1 MDAILRDVRVPSF
14 EGGGLLQ
21 GMSYAPLSG
30 GVLGR
35 TTSSGRSQMVG
46 LEPAEAAAPNATP
59 VTPAAGSGD
68 SGTMGCRWLSPNL
81 PSVKTP
87 LSLCHNT
94 IIIKRMG
101 E

>member
-1 MDAILRDVRVPSF
+1 
-14 EGGGLLQ
+14 
-21 GMSYAPLSG
+21 MSYAPLSG

-68 SGTMGCRWLSPNL
+68 SGTMGCRWLNPNL

-87 LSLCHNT
+87 LSPCHNT